1 MKPTTIASLQ
11 KCKQDKKRFATITA
25 YDYSFAKLFADEGI
39 NVMLVGDSLGMTVQG
54 HDSTLPVTVADIAY
68 HTAAVRRGAPNC
80 LLLADLPFM
89 AYATPEQAFENAAT
103 VMRAGAN
110 MVKIEGGEWLV
121 ETVQM
126 LTERAVPVCG
136 HLGLTPQS
144 VNIFGGYKVQG
155 RGDEAGDRLL
165 SDALALEAAGA
176 QLLVLE
182 CVPVELAKRI
192 TEALAIP
199 VIGIGAGNVTDG
211 QILVMHDAFGI
222 TGGHIPKFA
231 KNFLA
236 ETGDIRAAVRQY
248 MAEVES
254 GVYPGE
260 EHSFPLRSDVVLIIE
275 TLPLLRQQIRRL
287 RMEGKRVAL
296 VPTMGNLHDGHM
308 KLVDEAKARAD
319 VVVVS
324 IFVNPMQFDRP
335 EDLARYP
342 RTLQEDCEK
351 LNKRKVDLVFAPSVK
366 EIYPNGTETHTYVD
380 VPGLS
385 TMLEGASRP
394 GHFRGVSTIVSKLF
408 NLVQPDIACFG
419 EKDFQQLALIR
430 KMVADMGFDI
440 EIVGVPIMRAK
451 DGLALSSRNGYL
463 TAEQRKIAPGLYK
476 VLSSIADKLQAGE
489 RDLDEIIAIAGQE
502 LNEKGFRSDDI
513 QIRDA
518 DTLLEISENSKRA
531 VILVAAWLGDARLI
545 DNKLVELA

>member
-1 MKPTTIASLQ
+1 M
-11 KCKQDKKRFATITA
+11 
-25 YDYSFAKLFADEGI
+25 
-39 NVMLVGDSLGMTVQG
+39 
-54 HDSTLPVTVADIAY
+54 
-68 HTAAVRRGAPNC
+68 
-80 LLLADLPFM
+80 
-89 AYATPEQAFENAAT
+89 
-103 VMRAGAN
+103 
-110 MVKIEGGEWLV
+110 
-121 ETVQM
+121 
-126 LTERAVPVCG
+126 
-136 HLGLTPQS
+136 
-144 VNIFGGYKVQG
+144 
-155 RGDEAGDRLL
+155 
-165 SDALALEAAGA
+165 
-176 QLLVLE
+176 
-182 CVPVELAKRI
+182 
-192 TEALAIP
+192 
-199 VIGIGAGNVTDG
+199 
-211 QILVMHDAFGI
+211 
-222 TGGHIPKFA
+222 
-231 KNFLA
+231 
-236 ETGDIRAAVRQY
+236 
-248 MAEVES
+248 
-254 GVYPGE
+254 
-260 EHSFPLRSDVVLIIE
+260 LIIE

-430 KMVADMGFDI
+430 KMVADMGSDI

-489 RDLDEIIAIAGQE
+489 RDLDEIITIAGQE
-502 LNEKGFRSDDI
+502 LNEKGFRADDI

-518 DTLLEISENSKRA
+518 DTLLEVSETSKRA

-545 DNKLVELA
+545 DNKMVELA

>member
-1 MKPTTIASLQ
+1 
-11 KCKQDKKRFATITA
+11 
-25 YDYSFAKLFADEGI
+25 
-39 NVMLVGDSLGMTVQG
+39 
-54 HDSTLPVTVADIAY
+54 
-68 HTAAVRRGAPNC
+68 
-80 LLLADLPFM
+80 
-89 AYATPEQAFENAAT
+89 
-103 VMRAGAN
+103 
-110 MVKIEGGEWLV
+110 
-121 ETVQM
+121 
-126 LTERAVPVCG
+126 
-136 HLGLTPQS
+136 
-144 VNIFGGYKVQG
+144 
-155 RGDEAGDRLL
+155 
-165 SDALALEAAGA
+165 
-176 QLLVLE
+176 
-182 CVPVELAKRI
+182 
-192 TEALAIP
+192 
-199 VIGIGAGNVTDG
+199 
-211 QILVMHDAFGI
+211 
-222 TGGHIPKFA
+222 
-231 KNFLA
+231 
-236 ETGDIRAAVRQY
+236 
-248 MAEVES
+248 
-254 GVYPGE
+254 
-260 EHSFPLRSDVVLIIE
+260 VLIIE

-440 EIVGVPIMRAK
+440 EIIGVPIMRAK

-518 DTLLEISENSKRA
+518 DTLLEVSENSKRA

>member
-1 MKPTTIASLQ
+1 M
-11 KCKQDKKRFATITA
+11 
-25 YDYSFAKLFADEGI
+25 
-39 NVMLVGDSLGMTVQG
+39 
-54 HDSTLPVTVADIAY
+54 
-68 HTAAVRRGAPNC
+68 
-80 LLLADLPFM
+80 
-89 AYATPEQAFENAAT
+89 
-103 VMRAGAN
+103 
-110 MVKIEGGEWLV
+110 
-121 ETVQM
+121 
-126 LTERAVPVCG
+126 
-136 HLGLTPQS
+136 
-144 VNIFGGYKVQG
+144 
-155 RGDEAGDRLL
+155 
-165 SDALALEAAGA
+165 
-176 QLLVLE
+176 
-182 CVPVELAKRI
+182 
-192 TEALAIP
+192 
-199 VIGIGAGNVTDG
+199 
-211 QILVMHDAFGI
+211 
-222 TGGHIPKFA
+222 
-231 KNFLA
+231 
-236 ETGDIRAAVRQY
+236 
-248 MAEVES
+248 
-254 GVYPGE
+254 
-260 EHSFPLRSDVVLIIE
+260 LIIE

-366 EIYPNGTETHTYVD
+366 EIYPNGTETLTYVD

-489 RDLDEIIAIAGQE
+489 RDLDEIITIAGQE
-502 LNEKGFRSDDI
+502 LNEKGFRADDI

-518 DTLLEISENSKRA
+518 DTLLEVSENSKRA

-545 DNKLVELA
+545 DNKIVELV

>member
-1 MKPTTIASLQ
+1 M
-11 KCKQDKKRFATITA
+11 
-25 YDYSFAKLFADEGI
+25 
-39 NVMLVGDSLGMTVQG
+39 
-54 HDSTLPVTVADIAY
+54 
-68 HTAAVRRGAPNC
+68 
-80 LLLADLPFM
+80 
-89 AYATPEQAFENAAT
+89 
-103 VMRAGAN
+103 
-110 MVKIEGGEWLV
+110 
-121 ETVQM
+121 
-126 LTERAVPVCG
+126 
-136 HLGLTPQS
+136 
-144 VNIFGGYKVQG
+144 
-155 RGDEAGDRLL
+155 
-165 SDALALEAAGA
+165 
-176 QLLVLE
+176 
-182 CVPVELAKRI
+182 
-192 TEALAIP
+192 
-199 VIGIGAGNVTDG
+199 
-211 QILVMHDAFGI
+211 
-222 TGGHIPKFA
+222 
-231 KNFLA
+231 
-236 ETGDIRAAVRQY
+236 
-248 MAEVES
+248 
-254 GVYPGE
+254 
-260 EHSFPLRSDVVLIIE
+260 LIIE

-440 EIVGVPIMRAK
+440 EIIGVPIMRAK

-502 LNEKGFRSDDI
+502 LNEKGFRADDI

-518 DTLLEISENSKRA
+518 DTLQEVSENSNRA
-531 VILVAAWLGDARLI
+531 VILVAAWLVDARLI
-545 DNKLVELA
+545 DNKIVELA

>member
-1 MKPTTIASLQ
+1 M
-11 KCKQDKKRFATITA
+11 
-25 YDYSFAKLFADEGI
+25 
-39 NVMLVGDSLGMTVQG
+39 
-54 HDSTLPVTVADIAY
+54 
-68 HTAAVRRGAPNC
+68 
-80 LLLADLPFM
+80 
-89 AYATPEQAFENAAT
+89 
-103 VMRAGAN
+103 
-110 MVKIEGGEWLV
+110 
-121 ETVQM
+121 
-126 LTERAVPVCG
+126 
-136 HLGLTPQS
+136 
-144 VNIFGGYKVQG
+144 
-155 RGDEAGDRLL
+155 
-165 SDALALEAAGA
+165 
-176 QLLVLE
+176 
-182 CVPVELAKRI
+182 
-192 TEALAIP
+192 
-199 VIGIGAGNVTDG
+199 
-211 QILVMHDAFGI
+211 
-222 TGGHIPKFA
+222 
-231 KNFLA
+231 
-236 ETGDIRAAVRQY
+236 
-248 MAEVES
+248 
-254 GVYPGE
+254 
-260 EHSFPLRSDVVLIIE
+260 LIIE

-489 RDLDEIIAIAGQE
+489 RALDEIITIAGQE
-502 LNEKGFRSDDI
+502 LNEKGFRADDI

-518 DTLLEISENSKRA
+518 DTLLEVSENSKRA

-545 DNKLVELA
+545 DNKIVELV

>member
-1 MKPTTIASLQ
+1 M
-11 KCKQDKKRFATITA
+11 
-25 YDYSFAKLFADEGI
+25 
-39 NVMLVGDSLGMTVQG
+39 
-54 HDSTLPVTVADIAY
+54 
-68 HTAAVRRGAPNC
+68 
-80 LLLADLPFM
+80 
-89 AYATPEQAFENAAT
+89 
-103 VMRAGAN
+103 
-110 MVKIEGGEWLV
+110 
-121 ETVQM
+121 
-126 LTERAVPVCG
+126 
-136 HLGLTPQS
+136 
-144 VNIFGGYKVQG
+144 
-155 RGDEAGDRLL
+155 
-165 SDALALEAAGA
+165 
-176 QLLVLE
+176 
-182 CVPVELAKRI
+182 
-192 TEALAIP
+192 
-199 VIGIGAGNVTDG
+199 
-211 QILVMHDAFGI
+211 
-222 TGGHIPKFA
+222 
-231 KNFLA
+231 
-236 ETGDIRAAVRQY
+236 
-248 MAEVES
+248 
-254 GVYPGE
+254 
-260 EHSFPLRSDVVLIIE
+260 LIIE
-275 TLPLLRQQIRRL
+275 TLPLLHQQIRRL

-380 VPGLS
+380 VPSLS

-489 RDLDEIIAIAGQE
+489 RDLDEIITIAGQE
-502 LNEKGFRSDDI
+502 LNEKGFRADDI

-518 DTLLEISENSKRA
+518 DTLLEVSETSKRA

-545 DNKLVELA
+545 DNKMVELA

>member
-1 MKPTTIASLQ
+1 M
-11 KCKQDKKRFATITA
+11 
-25 YDYSFAKLFADEGI
+25 
-39 NVMLVGDSLGMTVQG
+39 
-54 HDSTLPVTVADIAY
+54 
-68 HTAAVRRGAPNC
+68 
-80 LLLADLPFM
+80 
-89 AYATPEQAFENAAT
+89 
-103 VMRAGAN
+103 
-110 MVKIEGGEWLV
+110 
-121 ETVQM
+121 
-126 LTERAVPVCG
+126 
-136 HLGLTPQS
+136 
-144 VNIFGGYKVQG
+144 
-155 RGDEAGDRLL
+155 
-165 SDALALEAAGA
+165 
-176 QLLVLE
+176 
-182 CVPVELAKRI
+182 
-192 TEALAIP
+192 
-199 VIGIGAGNVTDG
+199 
-211 QILVMHDAFGI
+211 
-222 TGGHIPKFA
+222 
-231 KNFLA
+231 
-236 ETGDIRAAVRQY
+236 
-248 MAEVES
+248 
-254 GVYPGE
+254 
-260 EHSFPLRSDVVLIIE
+260 LIIE

-545 DNKLVELA
+545 DNKIVELA

>member
-1 MKPTTIASLQ
+1 M
-11 KCKQDKKRFATITA
+11 
-25 YDYSFAKLFADEGI
+25 
-39 NVMLVGDSLGMTVQG
+39 
-54 HDSTLPVTVADIAY
+54 
-68 HTAAVRRGAPNC
+68 
-80 LLLADLPFM
+80 
-89 AYATPEQAFENAAT
+89 
-103 VMRAGAN
+103 
-110 MVKIEGGEWLV
+110 
-121 ETVQM
+121 
-126 LTERAVPVCG
+126 
-136 HLGLTPQS
+136 
-144 VNIFGGYKVQG
+144 
-155 RGDEAGDRLL
+155 
-165 SDALALEAAGA
+165 
-176 QLLVLE
+176 
-182 CVPVELAKRI
+182 
-192 TEALAIP
+192 
-199 VIGIGAGNVTDG
+199 
-211 QILVMHDAFGI
+211 
-222 TGGHIPKFA
+222 
-231 KNFLA
+231 
-236 ETGDIRAAVRQY
+236 
-248 MAEVES
+248 
-254 GVYPGE
+254 
-260 EHSFPLRSDVVLIIE
+260 LIIE
-275 TLPLLRQQIRRL
+275 TLPLLCQQIRRL

-489 RDLDEIIAIAGQE
+489 RDLDEIITIAGQE
-502 LNEKGFRSDDI
+502 LNEKGFRADDI

-518 DTLLEISENSKRA
+518 DTLLEVSETSKRA

-545 DNKLVELA
+545 DNKMVELA

>member
-1 MKPTTIASLQ
+1 M
-11 KCKQDKKRFATITA
+11 
-25 YDYSFAKLFADEGI
+25 
-39 NVMLVGDSLGMTVQG
+39 
-54 HDSTLPVTVADIAY
+54 
-68 HTAAVRRGAPNC
+68 
-80 LLLADLPFM
+80 
-89 AYATPEQAFENAAT
+89 
-103 VMRAGAN
+103 
-110 MVKIEGGEWLV
+110 
-121 ETVQM
+121 
-126 LTERAVPVCG
+126 
-136 HLGLTPQS
+136 
-144 VNIFGGYKVQG
+144 
-155 RGDEAGDRLL
+155 
-165 SDALALEAAGA
+165 
-176 QLLVLE
+176 
-182 CVPVELAKRI
+182 
-192 TEALAIP
+192 
-199 VIGIGAGNVTDG
+199 
-211 QILVMHDAFGI
+211 
-222 TGGHIPKFA
+222 
-231 KNFLA
+231 
-236 ETGDIRAAVRQY
+236 
-248 MAEVES
+248 
-254 GVYPGE
+254 
-260 EHSFPLRSDVVLIIE
+260 LIIE

-324 IFVNPMQFDRP
+324 IFVNPRQFDRP

-476 VLSSIADKLQAGE
+476 VLSSIADKLQVGE
-489 RDLDEIIAIAGQE
+489 RDLDEIITIAGQE
-502 LNEKGFRSDDI
+502 LNEKGFRADDI

-518 DTLLEISENSKRA
+518 DTLLEVSETSKRA

-545 DNKLVELA
+545 DNKMVELA

>member
-1 MKPTTIASLQ
+1 M
-11 KCKQDKKRFATITA
+11 
-25 YDYSFAKLFADEGI
+25 
-39 NVMLVGDSLGMTVQG
+39 
-54 HDSTLPVTVADIAY
+54 
-68 HTAAVRRGAPNC
+68 
-80 LLLADLPFM
+80 
-89 AYATPEQAFENAAT
+89 
-103 VMRAGAN
+103 
-110 MVKIEGGEWLV
+110 
-121 ETVQM
+121 
-126 LTERAVPVCG
+126 
-136 HLGLTPQS
+136 
-144 VNIFGGYKVQG
+144 
-155 RGDEAGDRLL
+155 
-165 SDALALEAAGA
+165 
-176 QLLVLE
+176 
-182 CVPVELAKRI
+182 
-192 TEALAIP
+192 
-199 VIGIGAGNVTDG
+199 
-211 QILVMHDAFGI
+211 
-222 TGGHIPKFA
+222 
-231 KNFLA
+231 
-236 ETGDIRAAVRQY
+236 
-248 MAEVES
+248 
-254 GVYPGE
+254 
-260 EHSFPLRSDVVLIIE
+260 LIIE

-489 RDLDEIIAIAGQE
+489 RDLDEIITIAGQE
-502 LNEKGFRSDDI
+502 LNEKGFRADDI

-518 DTLLEISENSKRA
+518 DTLLEVSETSKRE

-545 DNKLVELA
+545 DNKMVELA

>member
-1 MKPTTIASLQ
+1 M
-11 KCKQDKKRFATITA
+11 
-25 YDYSFAKLFADEGI
+25 
-39 NVMLVGDSLGMTVQG
+39 
-54 HDSTLPVTVADIAY
+54 
-68 HTAAVRRGAPNC
+68 
-80 LLLADLPFM
+80 
-89 AYATPEQAFENAAT
+89 
-103 VMRAGAN
+103 
-110 MVKIEGGEWLV
+110 
-121 ETVQM
+121 
-126 LTERAVPVCG
+126 
-136 HLGLTPQS
+136 
-144 VNIFGGYKVQG
+144 
-155 RGDEAGDRLL
+155 
-165 SDALALEAAGA
+165 
-176 QLLVLE
+176 
-182 CVPVELAKRI
+182 
-192 TEALAIP
+192 
-199 VIGIGAGNVTDG
+199 
-211 QILVMHDAFGI
+211 
-222 TGGHIPKFA
+222 
-231 KNFLA
+231 
-236 ETGDIRAAVRQY
+236 
-248 MAEVES
+248 
-254 GVYPGE
+254 
-260 EHSFPLRSDVVLIIE
+260 LIIE

-430 KMVADMGFDI
+430 KMVDDMGFDI

-489 RDLDEIIAIAGQE
+489 RDLDEIITIAGQE
-502 LNEKGFRSDDI
+502 LNEKGFRADDI

-518 DTLLEISENSKRA
+518 DTLLEVSETSKRA

-545 DNKLVELA
+545 DNKMVELA

>member
-1 MKPTTIASLQ
+1 M
-11 KCKQDKKRFATITA
+11 
-25 YDYSFAKLFADEGI
+25 
-39 NVMLVGDSLGMTVQG
+39 
-54 HDSTLPVTVADIAY
+54 
-68 HTAAVRRGAPNC
+68 
-80 LLLADLPFM
+80 
-89 AYATPEQAFENAAT
+89 
-103 VMRAGAN
+103 
-110 MVKIEGGEWLV
+110 
-121 ETVQM
+121 
-126 LTERAVPVCG
+126 
-136 HLGLTPQS
+136 
-144 VNIFGGYKVQG
+144 
-155 RGDEAGDRLL
+155 
-165 SDALALEAAGA
+165 
-176 QLLVLE
+176 
-182 CVPVELAKRI
+182 
-192 TEALAIP
+192 
-199 VIGIGAGNVTDG
+199 
-211 QILVMHDAFGI
+211 
-222 TGGHIPKFA
+222 
-231 KNFLA
+231 
-236 ETGDIRAAVRQY
+236 
-248 MAEVES
+248 
-254 GVYPGE
+254 
-260 EHSFPLRSDVVLIIE
+260 LIIE
-275 TLPLLRQQIRRL
+275 TLPLLRKQIRRL

-489 RDLDEIIAIAGQE
+489 RDLDEIITIAGQE
-502 LNEKGFRSDDI
+502 LNEKGFRADDI

-518 DTLLEISENSKRA
+518 DTLLEVSETSKRA

-545 DNKLVELA
+545 DNKMVELA

>member
-1 MKPTTIASLQ
+1 M
-11 KCKQDKKRFATITA
+11 
-25 YDYSFAKLFADEGI
+25 
-39 NVMLVGDSLGMTVQG
+39 
-54 HDSTLPVTVADIAY
+54 
-68 HTAAVRRGAPNC
+68 
-80 LLLADLPFM
+80 
-89 AYATPEQAFENAAT
+89 
-103 VMRAGAN
+103 
-110 MVKIEGGEWLV
+110 
-121 ETVQM
+121 
-126 LTERAVPVCG
+126 
-136 HLGLTPQS
+136 
-144 VNIFGGYKVQG
+144 
-155 RGDEAGDRLL
+155 
-165 SDALALEAAGA
+165 
-176 QLLVLE
+176 
-182 CVPVELAKRI
+182 
-192 TEALAIP
+192 
-199 VIGIGAGNVTDG
+199 
-211 QILVMHDAFGI
+211 
-222 TGGHIPKFA
+222 
-231 KNFLA
+231 
-236 ETGDIRAAVRQY
+236 
-248 MAEVES
+248 
-254 GVYPGE
+254 
-260 EHSFPLRSDVVLIIE
+260 LIIE

-502 LNEKGFRSDDI
+502 LNEKGFRADDI

-518 DTLLEISENSKRA
+518 DTLLDLTDSSKRA
-531 VILVAAWLGDARLI
+531 VILMAAWLGQARLI
-545 DNKLVELA
+545 DNQSVEL

>member
-1 MKPTTIASLQ
+1 M
-11 KCKQDKKRFATITA
+11 
-25 YDYSFAKLFADEGI
+25 
-39 NVMLVGDSLGMTVQG
+39 
-54 HDSTLPVTVADIAY
+54 
-68 HTAAVRRGAPNC
+68 
-80 LLLADLPFM
+80 
-89 AYATPEQAFENAAT
+89 
-103 VMRAGAN
+103 
-110 MVKIEGGEWLV
+110 
-121 ETVQM
+121 
-126 LTERAVPVCG
+126 
-136 HLGLTPQS
+136 
-144 VNIFGGYKVQG
+144 
-155 RGDEAGDRLL
+155 
-165 SDALALEAAGA
+165 
-176 QLLVLE
+176 
-182 CVPVELAKRI
+182 
-192 TEALAIP
+192 
-199 VIGIGAGNVTDG
+199 
-211 QILVMHDAFGI
+211 
-222 TGGHIPKFA
+222 
-231 KNFLA
+231 
-236 ETGDIRAAVRQY
+236 
-248 MAEVES
+248 
-254 GVYPGE
+254 
-260 EHSFPLRSDVVLIIE
+260 LIIE

-489 RDLDEIIAIAGQE
+489 RDLDEIITIAGQG
-502 LNEKGFRSDDI
+502 LNEKGFRADDI

-518 DTLLEISENSKRA
+518 DTLLEVSETSKRA

-545 DNKLVELA
+545 DNKMVELA

>member
-1 MKPTTIASLQ
+1 M
-11 KCKQDKKRFATITA
+11 
-25 YDYSFAKLFADEGI
+25 
-39 NVMLVGDSLGMTVQG
+39 
-54 HDSTLPVTVADIAY
+54 
-68 HTAAVRRGAPNC
+68 
-80 LLLADLPFM
+80 
-89 AYATPEQAFENAAT
+89 
-103 VMRAGAN
+103 
-110 MVKIEGGEWLV
+110 
-121 ETVQM
+121 
-126 LTERAVPVCG
+126 
-136 HLGLTPQS
+136 
-144 VNIFGGYKVQG
+144 
-155 RGDEAGDRLL
+155 
-165 SDALALEAAGA
+165 
-176 QLLVLE
+176 
-182 CVPVELAKRI
+182 
-192 TEALAIP
+192 
-199 VIGIGAGNVTDG
+199 
-211 QILVMHDAFGI
+211 
-222 TGGHIPKFA
+222 
-231 KNFLA
+231 
-236 ETGDIRAAVRQY
+236 
-248 MAEVES
+248 
-254 GVYPGE
+254 
-260 EHSFPLRSDVVLIIE
+260 LIIE

-502 LNEKGFRSDDI
+502 LNEIGFRSDDI

-518 DTLLEISENSKRA
+518 DTLLEVSENSKRA

>member
-1 MKPTTIASLQ
+1 M
-11 KCKQDKKRFATITA
+11 
-25 YDYSFAKLFADEGI
+25 
-39 NVMLVGDSLGMTVQG
+39 
-54 HDSTLPVTVADIAY
+54 
-68 HTAAVRRGAPNC
+68 
-80 LLLADLPFM
+80 
-89 AYATPEQAFENAAT
+89 
-103 VMRAGAN
+103 
-110 MVKIEGGEWLV
+110 
-121 ETVQM
+121 
-126 LTERAVPVCG
+126 
-136 HLGLTPQS
+136 
-144 VNIFGGYKVQG
+144 
-155 RGDEAGDRLL
+155 
-165 SDALALEAAGA
+165 
-176 QLLVLE
+176 
-182 CVPVELAKRI
+182 
-192 TEALAIP
+192 
-199 VIGIGAGNVTDG
+199 
-211 QILVMHDAFGI
+211 
-222 TGGHIPKFA
+222 
-231 KNFLA
+231 
-236 ETGDIRAAVRQY
+236 
-248 MAEVES
+248 
-254 GVYPGE
+254 
-260 EHSFPLRSDVVLIIE
+260 LIIE

-430 KMVADMGFDI
+430 KMVADMVFDI

-489 RDLDEIIAIAGQE
+489 RDLDEIITIAGQE
-502 LNEKGFRSDDI
+502 LNEKGFRADDI

-518 DTLLEISENSKRA
+518 DTLLEVSETSKRA

-545 DNKLVELA
+545 DNKMVELA

>member
-1 MKPTTIASLQ
+1 M
-11 KCKQDKKRFATITA
+11 
-25 YDYSFAKLFADEGI
+25 
-39 NVMLVGDSLGMTVQG
+39 
-54 HDSTLPVTVADIAY
+54 
-68 HTAAVRRGAPNC
+68 
-80 LLLADLPFM
+80 
-89 AYATPEQAFENAAT
+89 
-103 VMRAGAN
+103 
-110 MVKIEGGEWLV
+110 
-121 ETVQM
+121 
-126 LTERAVPVCG
+126 
-136 HLGLTPQS
+136 
-144 VNIFGGYKVQG
+144 
-155 RGDEAGDRLL
+155 
-165 SDALALEAAGA
+165 
-176 QLLVLE
+176 
-182 CVPVELAKRI
+182 
-192 TEALAIP
+192 
-199 VIGIGAGNVTDG
+199 
-211 QILVMHDAFGI
+211 
-222 TGGHIPKFA
+222 
-231 KNFLA
+231 
-236 ETGDIRAAVRQY
+236 
-248 MAEVES
+248 
-254 GVYPGE
+254 
-260 EHSFPLRSDVVLIIE
+260 RSDVVLIIE

-502 LNEKGFRSDDI
+502 LNEKGFRADDI

-518 DTLLEISENSKRA
+518 DTLLEVSENSKRA

-545 DNKLVELA
+545 DNKMVELA

>member
-1 MKPTTIASLQ
+1 M
-11 KCKQDKKRFATITA
+11 
-25 YDYSFAKLFADEGI
+25 
-39 NVMLVGDSLGMTVQG
+39 
-54 HDSTLPVTVADIAY
+54 
-68 HTAAVRRGAPNC
+68 
-80 LLLADLPFM
+80 
-89 AYATPEQAFENAAT
+89 
-103 VMRAGAN
+103 
-110 MVKIEGGEWLV
+110 
-121 ETVQM
+121 
-126 LTERAVPVCG
+126 
-136 HLGLTPQS
+136 
-144 VNIFGGYKVQG
+144 
-155 RGDEAGDRLL
+155 
-165 SDALALEAAGA
+165 
-176 QLLVLE
+176 
-182 CVPVELAKRI
+182 
-192 TEALAIP
+192 
-199 VIGIGAGNVTDG
+199 
-211 QILVMHDAFGI
+211 
-222 TGGHIPKFA
+222 
-231 KNFLA
+231 
-236 ETGDIRAAVRQY
+236 
-248 MAEVES
+248 
-254 GVYPGE
+254 
-260 EHSFPLRSDVVLIIE
+260 LIIE

-430 KMVADMGFDI
+430 EMVADMGFDI

-489 RDLDEIIAIAGQE
+489 RDLDEIITIAGQE
-502 LNEKGFRSDDI
+502 LNEKGFRADDI

-518 DTLLEISENSKRA
+518 DTLLEVSETSKRA

-545 DNKLVELA
+545 DNKMVELA